1 MLDRLA
7 SADFSPYVQQVFHL
21 ERGAH
26 DQAAAGSPAAPVE
39 LQLIEVAELGGPAG
53 PSARRP
59 FSLIFQQTQNIYLP
73 QQIYRITHPV
83 LGQLDLF
90 LVPIG
95 PGQGGMRYQAI
106 FT

>member
-21 ERGAH
+21 EREAN
-26 DQAAAGSPAAPVE
+26 DQAAPLE

-59 FSLIFQQTQNIYLP
+59 FSLIFQQAQNIYLP
-73 QQIYRITHPV
+73 QQIYRIAHPAF
-83 LGQLDLF
+83 GQLDLF